1 LDYATDDTTLLF
13 TDIEGSTRLWETE
26 PKKMS
31 VALAQHDAMARA
43 AVEDHGGVVVKMTG
57 DGFLAAFGNAVD
69 GLNACLGL
77 QHALQDSART
87 NGIALRIRCGLHQGP
102 VEHRDDDC
110 FGPPVNRTARLM
122 AAGHGGQILVSQ
134 AIADSLAAQ
143 LPAGIA
149 LRDLGHVRLKDLTAP
164 EHVYQVLD
172 PQLRRDFPPLR
183 SLEATPNNLP
193 QQLTTFVGREREIT
207 EVKDLLQKTRLLTLL
222 GMGGLGK
229 TRLSLQV
236 AADVMDNYADGT
248 WFLDL
253 APIRDPSLVVSEAAQ
268 ALGVQE
274 EGGRPLVQT
283 LCTHLRDRKLLIV
296 LDNCEHLVA
305 ACANLAN
312 TLLRAAPGL
321 RVIATSREALRIPGE
336 QTYPVLP
343 LAVPDVSVVGFDA
356 LARSDAV
363 QLFVDR
369 ARLHKPW
376 FWLTEGEAPAVAELC
391 ARLEGIPLALELAAA
406 RMRTLSVADINKRV
420 RDRFKLLTGGGRV
433 LLERQQTLR
442 ALVDWSYDLLGA
454 NERVLFDRLCV
465 FAGGFDLESAEEI
478 CGIDPLMPEDVLDVL
493 TSLVDKSLVMAETV
507 GEQSRFRT
515 LETIRDYAR
524 ERLLQR
530 DEITSMAMRH
540 CDRFLTFAKAARAGI
555 AGPEQAA
562 WTQRV
567 ETELDNL
574 RAAISRSLEGR
585 VDAVLSVKF
594 EVALMSFWMSRGYST
609 EGRNYVRA
617 SLQLP
622 PVLASDVAHGHALY
636 VGAALANC
644 QSDHR
649 EAAQM
654 LEECLELRRR
664 IGNAVDIAATLST
677 LSLVRLNV
685 GDPVRAR
692 EGEEE
697 ALGIFRQLGDKTGEA
712 IGLVHLGQIAMHV
725 GDDAQATGYFEQ
737 CLVIAT
743 ELGDAEIQSECERL
757 LGEIAL
763 DASDVEGARS
773 RFLRSLEVCRQAE
786 AKRDEATSLWWLGKS
801 DVDAGDLDLAHSRLA
816 AALAAFR
823 AFEMNAETLG
833 CLEDL
838 AELTALKGPAE
849 DAASLFGA
857 ADAHRSRRAL
867 VRSPRAERRWDDA
880 VAVARGKLDRAA
892 FDAAWAVGSRWS
904 LDAATRRAL
913 GLPASADNAGASA
926 GPAPSA
932 TVRLQTDGAL
942 VRGA

>member
-1 LDYATDDTTLLF
+1 MDFATDDTTLLF

-26 PKKMS
+26 PQRMS
-31 VALAQHDAMARA
+31 LALARHDAMART
-43 AVEDHGGVVVKMTG
+43 AVEDHGGIVVKMTG

-69 GLNACLGL
+69 GLTACLAL
-77 QHALQDSART
+77 QHALEDATRT
-87 NGIALRIRCGLHQGP
+87 NGIPLRIRCGLHQGP
-102 VEHRDDDC
+102 VEHRDDDY

-122 AAGHGGQILVSQ
+122 AVGHGGQILVSQ
-134 AIADSLAAQ
+134 AIVDSLGAE
-143 LPAGIA
+143 LPTGIT

-164 EHVYQVLD
+164 EHVYQIVD

-193 QQLTTFVGREREIT
+193 QQLTSFVGREREMT
-207 EVKDLLQKTRLLTLL
+207 QVKELLGTTRLLTLL

-236 AADVMDNYADGT
+236 AADLMDNFADGA

-283 LCTHLRDRKLLIV
+283 LCAHLRDRKVLIV

-321 RVIATSREALRIPGE
+321 RIIATSREALRVPGE

-343 LAVPDVSVVGFDA
+343 LAVPDASVGFDA

-376 FWLTEGEAPAVAELC
+376 FWLTEEEAPAVAELC
-391 ARLEGIPLALELAAA
+391 SRLEGIPLALELAAA

-442 ALVDWSYDLLGA
+442 ALVDWSYDLLDA

-465 FAGGFDLESAEEI
+465 FAGSFDLESAEEV
-478 CGIDPLMPEDVLDVL
+478 CGIDPLAPEDVLDLL
-493 TSLVDKSLVMAETV
+493 TSLVDKSLVMAETT
-507 GEQSRFRT
+507 GEASRFRT

-524 ERLLQR
+524 ERLVQR
-530 DEITSMAMRH
+530 DEITTMATRH
-540 CDRFLTFAKAARAGI
+540 CDRFLTFAKAARAGV
-555 AGPEQAA
+555 AGPEQAE
-562 WTQRV
+562 WTQRL

-585 VDAVLSVKF
+585 VDPVLSVKF

-609 EGRNYVRA
+609 EGRGYVRG
-617 SLQLP
+617 SLALP
-622 PVLASDVAHGHALY
+622 AVLASDVAHGHALY

-644 QSDHR
+644 QSDHA
-649 EAAQM
+649 EAAEM
-654 LEECLELRRR
+654 LEKCLQLRRQ

-685 GDPVRAR
+685 GDPVSAR

-697 ALGIFRQLGDKTGEA
+697 ALGIFRQLGDRTGEA

-725 GDDAQATGYFEQ
+725 GDDEQASGYFEQ

-743 ELGDAEIQSECERL
+743 ELGDAEIRSECERM

-763 DASDVEGARS
+763 DASSIEAARS
-773 RFLRSLEVCRQAE
+773 RFVRSLEVCRQAE
-786 AKRDEATSLWWLGKS
+786 AKRDEATSLWWLGKA
-801 DVDAGDLDLAHSRLA
+801 DVEAGDLDVARSRFTT
-816 AALAAFR
+816 ALEAFR
-823 AFEMNAETLG
+823 AFEMNAEIIG
-833 CLEDL
+833 CLEDFAGL
-838 AELTALKGPAE
+838 AGRRGQAE
-849 DAASLFGA
+849 EAAGLFGA
-857 ADAHRSRRAL
+857 AEALRERRAL
-867 VRSPRAERRWDDA
+867 VRPPRSERRWRNA
-880 VAVARGKLDRAA
+880 VAVARASLDGAA
-892 FDAAWAVGSRWS
+892 FDAAWAVGRQWS
-904 LDAATRRAL
+904 LDQAIRRAL
-913 GLPASADNAGASA
+913 GRGSPAEPAGARE
-926 GPAPSA
+926 GGAPS
-932 TVRLQTDGAL
+932 TPGRERTNGAL